1 MWQPVPSLHRSGKIE
16 GDKVEAGT
24 DFIFLGSKITSD
36 GDGNHETKRHL
47 FLGRKAVTNV
57 DGIYSNKAITLQTK
71 VRIVKAMV
79 LPVVTYECKCWTIK
93 KTEHQRIDD
102 FEI

>member
-36 GDGNHETKRHL
+36 GVGNHETKRHL